1 MEALRTR
8 RPVHPGE
15 FLETRFLRPPKVSQQ
30 RLAADL
36 GISRRRVNEV
46 VRGRRGIS
54 ADTAL
59 RLALYFGTDAGLW
72 LALQNA
78 WDMHEARRRFLAGT
92 ALD

>member
-15 FLETRFLRPPKVSQQ
+15 FLETRFLRPLKVSQQ